1 MVLRLVF
8 KKIGEKFGR
17 IEEKPYLCS
26 GKDWKGSDMKR
37 VGILFLFV
45 LKKRDSNND

>member
-1 MVLRLVF
+1 MRKAVPLHT
-8 KKIGEKFGR
+8 E
-17 IEEKPYLCS
+17 
-26 GKDWKGSDMKR
+26 KDWKGSDMKS